1 MSTDNEQ
8 KKEAVT
14 NFLKPYLKI
23 GMIDD
28 LTEGQHK
35 ELATY
40 YAPLKPTHENH
51 REDSYQSSHLIV
63 KELDAMRVPIYEKLT
78 KHTNPYLEH
87 IFGVTQIGGRTYSFQ
102 ECIQPPSLPEIEWQE
117 LSLSLEDYVRRVRK
131 GMPFSE
137 TEALIFL
144 YELCEGLKGLHKEK
158 LFHGDLS
165 PQNILLTD
173 AEFFTEKRFQK
184 IEGIHQKIAPKI
196 IDFGNAKDNKEKN
209 HQVTTIMGTKP
220 YAAPDILDFHNPTD
234 QRADIYSLG
243 CILSFMLTGIS
254 PKQGE
259 VQSKVSKSIWK
270 IIETCTAS
278 YYERFAN
285 VEKLQKRILKEL
297 RISSSVTQRILWSIP
312 GFRSHNYLKMAVA
325 CYFYFSFL
333 FGGISAA
340 YAKEYAVAIIMPTL
354 FLISV
359 ICLFD
364 VFHLMDLAKGHC
376 YFLRKHKI
384 MALLIRLLVSCL
396 IILGASMFLGRYL

>member
-1 MSTDNEQ
+1 
-8 KKEAVT
+8 
-14 NFLKPYLKI
+14 
-23 GMIDD
+23 
-28 LTEGQHK
+28 
-35 ELATY
+35 
-40 YAPLKPTHENH
+40 
-51 REDSYQSSHLIV
+51 
-63 KELDAMRVPIYEKLT
+63 
-78 KHTNPYLEH
+78 
-87 IFGVTQIGGRTYSFQ
+87 
-102 ECIQPPSLPEIEWQE
+102 
-117 LSLSLEDYVRRVRK
+117 
-131 GMPFSE
+131 
-137 TEALIFL
+137 
-144 YELCEGLKGLHKEK
+144 
-158 LFHGDLS
+158 
-165 PQNILLTD
+165 
-173 AEFFTEKRFQK
+173 
-184 IEGIHQKIAPKI
+184 
-196 IDFGNAKDNKEKN
+196 
-209 HQVTTIMGTKP
+209 MGTKP

-297 RISSSVTQRILWSIP
+297 RISSSVTQWILWSIP